1 MKSRLFE
8 KDLDSGKDWGQE
20 EKGATKDEMVGWHR
34 WLNGTEFE
42 QTLGGSEEQGSLV
55 WCSPW
60 GCRVGHDL
68 ATEQQYQKNID
79 FHILFH
85 YGLPLAIEYSSLC
98 YTTELYFLFIL
109 YILVCNCW
117 SQTPNPSLPLPLGS
131 QVSALCLWRCLVHH
145 YQLTVEIVHLP
156 LLLSKWKLKRP
167 TTDSPKT
174 RVIPS
179 TRPQLDN

>member
-1 MKSRLFE
+1 MKSRIFE

-117 SQTPNPSLPLPLGS
+117 SQTPNPSLPPSPWGHKSL
-131 QVSALCLWRCLVHH
+131 LCVCEDAWCITINSL
-145 YQLTVEIVHLP
+145 
-156 LLLSKWKLKRP
+156 
-167 TTDSPKT
+167 
-174 RVIPS
+174 
-179 TRPQLDN
+179 